1 MAASSDNAAAVKI
14 GLIISDFPLLEGH
27 RSIDADITIEEEGGV
42 TTDAPD
48 PHAVQNSDRNV
59 DKSPES

>member
-1 MAASSDNAAAVKI
+1 
-14 GLIISDFPLLEGH
+14 LLEGH

-59 DKSPES
+59 DKSLES

>member
-1 MAASSDNAAAVKI
+1 
-14 GLIISDFPLLEGH
+14 LIISDFPLLEGH

-59 DKSPES
+59 DKSLNLNFKFRTPLCRR